1 MTERARREWAAAL
14 RRALAAND
22 AFIMSD
28 WDAAGL
34 EPGLTGYYYNSEPV
48 LEPLLEGLPPT
59 QPSDA
64 EKRLWLGSCKQI
76 KPADAANLRRVQAM
90 RQQGLIPEYF
100 PSGHEPWLLAV
111 ITHPQMVA
119 LQRRLLNS
127 VRARSP
133 LRGAVPCL
141 WRWLTGRAFV
151 VRARTRCGSSTTTC

>member
-34 EPGLTGYYYNSEPV
+34 EPGLTGYYYDSEPV

-64 EKRLWLGSCKQI
+64 EKRRWLGSCKQI
-76 KPADAANLRRVQAM
+76 KPADAANVRRVQAM

-127 VRARSP
+127 VRARTPSARRP
-133 LRGAVPCL
+133 LRQG
-141 WRWLTGRAFV
+141 LTGRAV
-151 VRARTRCGSSTTTC
+151 AARARTRCGSSTTTC